1 MITAGCYESKD
12 GKKISKKNYFGV
24 FIFGLFMGFTLQ
36 TNYVKVHGEPAEK
49 TVSFRDNSGNY
60 LKKFGDSWYL
70 RNAKKQKLTG
80 IQYLNIDNVEYL
92 KNGFY
97 MFDDWKRE
105 DFSEW
110 ILQMDI
116 TIF

>member
-1 MITAGCYESKD
+1 MIL
-12 GKKISKKNYFGV
+12 V
-24 FIFGLFMGFTLQ
+24 MIFGGIIGIRSTEI
-36 TNYVKVHGEPAEK
+36 KVEAAER
-49 TVSFRDNSGNY
+49 TVRFWDNSGNY

-97 MFDDWKRE
+97 MFDD
-105 DFSEW
+105 
-110 ILQMDI
+110 
-116 TIF
+116 